1 MLLAIK
7 SNLVIK
13 KQRKKNDMTEF
24 WMMIFFLIVVII
36 TIILI
41 SYYQTRKEIDD
52 FYQTMYGE
60 EDGKTKSTNEEITD
74 ETRKR

>member
-1 MLLAIK
+1 M
-7 SNLVIK
+7 N
-13 KQRKKNDMTEF
+13 EF
-24 WMMIFFLIVVII
+24 WMIIFFLVWVII
-36 TIILI
+36 VIILI
-41 SYYQTRKEIDD
+41 NYYQTSKEIDD